1 MDPTSLLLLA
11 AIAMLGG
18 ISQSAI
24 GFGFGIVFLALGGL
38 FVDAKLV
45 SMVSVFASIVI
56 NTKLLSQLYRHLDL
70 KALWPLL
77 LTVVVSVPLGVMF
90 LQHSTMADFS
100 GFLGL
105 LITWS
110 VLQQFLPSLS
120 FTGLPK
126 WVLAL
131 PMGMVSG
138 LLTGAFNTGG
148 PPLVVYVQSQAME
161 RLRQVASL
169 QLLLLCGSLIRLE
182 ELWRKDLLAGDLMWP
197 VLICC
202 GACVIGSQL
211 GLALLKR
218 ISDQMFRRA
227 VAGFLL
233 ILAGI
238 YLSQWLNQV

>member
-1 MDPTSLLLLA
+1 MDLVSLLLLA
-11 AIAMLGG
+11 AMAMLGG
-18 ISQSAI
+18 VAQSTL

-56 NTKLLSQLYRHLDL
+56 NTKLLSQLYRHIDL
-70 KALWPLL
+70 KALWPVLL
-77 LTVVVSVPLGVMF
+77 MIIMSVPLGVVF
-90 LQHSTMADFS
+90 LQHSSMADFS

-105 LITWS
+105 LIAWS

-120 FTGLPK
+120 FTRLPK
-126 WVLAL
+126 LVLAI
-131 PMGMVSG
+131 PMGLISG

-148 PPLVVYVQSQAME
+148 PPLVVYVQSQQMQ

-182 ELWRKDLLAGDLMWP
+182 ELWRKDLLASDIMWP
-197 VLICC
+197 VLVCC
-202 GACVIGSQL
+202 GACVVGSQL

-218 ISDQMFRRA
+218 ISDQLFRRA

-233 ILAGI
+233 ILAGL
-238 YLSQWLNQV
+238 YLSQWLSQV